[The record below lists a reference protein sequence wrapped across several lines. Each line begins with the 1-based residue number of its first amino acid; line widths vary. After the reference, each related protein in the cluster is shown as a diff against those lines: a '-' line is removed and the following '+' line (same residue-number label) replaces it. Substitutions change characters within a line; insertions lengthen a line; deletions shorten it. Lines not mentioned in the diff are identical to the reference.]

1 LRKVFFAIQ
10 TVLFFLLKIYFIF
23 NRYIFIFDVINY
35 NPKQIRMKKIILSAI
50 AVMAFAFSNAQETRF
65 GIKGGLN
72 ITSFA
77 GGDYWDAKSLVG
89 YQIGGFAEIKI
100 IDRLSIQ
107 PEVLFS
113 AQGARIDVGNSD
125 SDIKLNYINVPVL
138 AKFYITKQF
147 TAEAGPQLGFLVSA
161 KNEGDDVKDN
171 FKSVDTGFNFGVG
184 YNFTDNFSVGA
195 RYTVGLANILDN
207 NVDTIDEYYD
217 SPKNSV
223 FALTLA
229 YKFNK

>member
-1 LRKVFFAIQ
+1 
-10 TVLFFLLKIYFIF
+10 
-23 NRYIFIFDVINY
+23 
-35 NPKQIRMKKIILSAI
+35 MKKIILSAI
-50 AVMAFAFSNAQETRF
+50 AIMAFAFSNAQDTRF

-72 ITSFA
+72 ITSFT
-77 GGDYWDAKSLVG
+77 GGGYWDTSSLVG
-89 YQIGGFAEIKI
+89 FQLGGFAEIKI

-113 AQGARIDVGNSD
+113 TQGARLDNLHFD
-125 SDIKLNYINVPVL
+125 SKLDYINVPVL

-147 TAEAGPQLGFLVSA
+147 TVEGGPQLGFLVSA
-161 KNEGDDVKDN
+161 KNDGHDAKND
-171 FKSVDTGFNFGVG
+171 FKSVDTGFNFGAG
-184 YNFTDNFSVGA
+184 YNFTDNFSVGI
-195 RYTVGLANILDN
+195 RYTVGLSNIADY
-207 NVDTIDEYYD
+207 NVDNIDDYYD